1 MTHKYVVDFD
11 NPPPPHK
18 DMLYWER
25 YVELSVSVGTKAV
38 HEVIEQLAKSLAAN
52 EPISDTGGWKLYKEG
67 AEVVCIKDGTEYNVT
82 GPLDYARRQSAEGT
96 LIAVPSPRTF
106 RQAKAIGSCL
116 GTLVRCEPQLDVL
129 LEECR
134 SGDALYV
141 LMPSK
146 LWPDFAESPLAAAVY
161 DANTSFSTLVKGY
174 LGEISGTPV
183 WSEMYE
189 APCAQVL
196 DGDLWIVRR
205 DAEPERKECTVNA
218 LNPPEP
224 IDYIL
229 YWERAEESGQQ
240 GWLSV
245 DVDGDAMIFIAD
257 GCSFEYDGE
266 RAEYEITVED
276 SGVTIAIARPR
287 TVQEAFRYSPIRGA
301 KTLRPSVLKFF
312 HECNTPN
319 THYIIIGSELWSKII
334 AQRKLFQDQKFLLST
349 DSERTLNGFLGQYNG
364 TEIWTDAFL
373 LSEDRFCN
381 NKMIVC
387 REVTNEC
394 VQ

>member
-1 MTHKYVVDFD
+1 MTNNYVVSFD
-11 NPPPPHK
+11 NPPPPEQ

-38 HEVIEQLAKSLAAN
+38 HEVIEQLVKSLAAK
-52 EPISDTGGWKLYKEG
+52 EPLSDSGGWKLHKPGSE
-67 AEVVCIKDGTEYNVT
+67 AIRIKDGTEYHVK
-82 GPLDYARRQSAEGT
+82 GRLDYEKRQSAQGT
-96 LIAVPSPRTF
+96 LIAVPTPRTF
-106 RQAKAIGSCL
+106 RQASALSRHL
-116 GTLVRCEPQLDVL
+116 GTLVRCEPSLEVL

-161 DANTSFSTLVKGY
+161 DANTSFSTLVNGY
-174 LGEISGTPV
+174 LGEVSGTPL

-205 DAEPERKECTVNA
+205 NAEQVRKKCTINE

-224 IDYIL
+224 IDYVL
-229 YWERAEESGQQ
+229 YWERAEEEGQP

-245 DVDGDAMIFIAD
+245 DADGDALIFISD
-257 GCSFEYDGE
+257 GCEFEYDGE
-266 RAEYEITVED
+266 RAEYEIMAE
-276 SGVTIAIARPR
+276 GKVTIAIARPR
-287 TVQEAFRYSPIRGA
+287 TVQEAVRYGPIRGA
-301 KTLRPSVLKFF
+301 KYLRPSVLKFF
-312 HECNTPN
+312 HECNTPK
-319 THYIIIGSELWSKII
+319 THYVIIGTELWSKII
-334 AQRKLFQDQKFLLST
+334 AQRKLLQDDKFLLST
-349 DSERTLNGFLGQYNG
+349 DSERTLNGFIGVYNG

-373 LSEDRFCN
+373 LPDERFCN

-387 REVTNEC
+387 RE
-394 VQ
+394 